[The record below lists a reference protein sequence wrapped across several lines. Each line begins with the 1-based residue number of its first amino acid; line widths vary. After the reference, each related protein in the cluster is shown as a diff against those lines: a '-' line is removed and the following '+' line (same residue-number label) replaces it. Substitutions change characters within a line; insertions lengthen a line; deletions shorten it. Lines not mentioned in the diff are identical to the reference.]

1 MTQNSNRGNAP
12 RHPRSPLPKHG
23 AQPGGQQRP
32 PQQNR
37 PPQGSPRGGGSALFA
52 TPPRKVSNWLD
63 DDAIASAPPAAPATA
78 AVPARPAVQPAAA
91 PLPAAALKPVAA
103 AVAADVQPATA
114 DQGFAAL
121 GLRDEL
127 VRAVLAHGYSTPTPI
142 QRQAIP
148 AVLQGGDLLG
158 GAQTGTGKT
167 AGFVLPMLQR
177 LMNSTAPVG
186 QRGKRLPRA
195 LILAPTRELAAQV
208 EESVRVYGKFLPL
221 ASTCIFGGVGINPQI
236 DAVRRG
242 VDIIVATPGRLL
254 DIYGQR
260 AIDFSGI
267 EILVLD
273 EADRML
279 DMGFIHDIK
288 KVLAALPAK
297 RQNLLF
303 SATFSDDIKALA
315 DRLLNNPQAIEVARR
330 NTTVEVVE
338 QSVVQVEKAHKAKLL
353 IHLVKSRD
361 WQQTLVFTRTKHG
374 ANRLAEQLEKSGI
387 VAMAIHG
394 NKSQGARTKAL
405 AGFKDGSVRVL
416 VATDIAARGIDID
429 QLPQVVNYELP
440 NVPEDYVHRIGRTGR
455 AGASGQA
462 LSLVMQEELPLLKD
476 IEKFS
481 KQSIPRVKIDGFD
494 PSALPDPVAAVSDAR
509 DAEWQA
515 RGGRPAPRR
524 SASKPPSARP
534 AGGAPRAAAPAPRSG
549 QGQGAQAPRGG
560 QAAPR
565 AAQPAPR
572 SDRQG
577 GRGQGGNAGG
587 GGFGNAGGGNA
598 RGNAQGHG
606 GRRPPGKGQPE
617 PRGMTALAGI
627 ASSPPRTGGQS

>member
-12 RHPRSPLPKHG
+12 RHPRSPLPNSARPAQNAARPRGASAALFTAPPKKPVNWLSENNAPG
-23 AQPGGQQRP
+23 AAPRAQPTVAPLASQ
-32 PQQNR
+32 
-37 PPQGSPRGGGSALFA
+37 AL
-52 TPPRKVSNWLD
+52 
-63 DDAIASAPPAAPATA
+63 SAPPQHLRATASDASPPHAALPLAVAKAATESHTPATT
-78 AVPARPAVQPAAA
+78 
-91 PLPAAALKPVAA
+91 
-103 AVAADVQPATA
+103 DN
-114 DQGFAAL
+114 GFATL

-142 QRQAIP
+142 QKQAIP

-167 AGFVLPMLQR
+167 AGFVLPLLQR
-177 LMNSTAPVG
+177 LMLSAKPERPAVNG

-208 EESVRVYGKFLPL
+208 EESVRIYGKFLPL
-221 ASTCIFGGVGINPQI
+221 NSTCIFGGVGINPQI
-236 DAVRRG
+236 TAVRQG
-242 VDIIVATPGRLL
+242 VDIVVATPGRLL
-254 DIYGQR
+254 DIWGQR
-260 AIDFSGI
+260 AIDFSQI

-330 NTTVEVVE
+330 NTTIEVVE
-338 QSVVQVEKAHKAKLL
+338 QSVVLVEKAHKAKML
-353 IHLVKSRD
+353 IHLVKSRN
-361 WQQTLVFTRTKHG
+361 WSQTLVFTRTKHG

-387 VAMAIHG
+387 TSMAIHG

-405 AGFKDGSVRVL
+405 AEFKAGSLQVL

-455 AGASGQA
+455 AGSTGEAM
-462 LSLVMQEELPLLKD
+462 SLVMQEELPLLKD

-481 KQSIPRVKIDGFD
+481 KQVIPRVKIEGFN
-494 PSALPDPVAAVSDAR
+494 PASIPDPVSTTADAR

-524 SASKPPSARP
+524 SASKP
-534 AGGAPRAAAPAPRSG
+534 
-549 QGQGAQAPRGG
+549 QGAPRGG
-560 QAAPR
+560 GGQ
-565 AAQPAPR
+565 
-572 SDRQG
+572 
-577 GRGQGGNAGG
+577 GRGTSGGQGRSSGGAGAGG
-587 GGFGNAGGGNA
+587 AGSGAGS
-598 RGNAQGHG
+598 
-606 GRRPPGKGQPE
+606 GQQRVP
-617 PRGMTALAGI
+617 
-627 ASSPPRTGGQS
+627 SSPPRTFSTTGSPSARPRSGGTTRR